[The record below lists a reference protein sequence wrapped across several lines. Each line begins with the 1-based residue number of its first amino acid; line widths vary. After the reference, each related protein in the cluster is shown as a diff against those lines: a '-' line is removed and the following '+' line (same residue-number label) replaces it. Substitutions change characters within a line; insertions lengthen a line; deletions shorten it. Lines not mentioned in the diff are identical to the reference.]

1 MDATETALLVAL
13 GALGVGVAIGWHMR
27 LSARKTRAAGAAP
40 TAGALTAPGPSMNRF
55 SKPIAA
61 SSSGCGCS

>member
-13 GALGVGVAIGWHMR
+13 AALGVGVAVGWHMR

-40 TAGALTAPGPSMNRF
+40 TAGALALAPSSNRF
-55 SKPIAA
+55 TRPIESAGGA
-61 SSSGCGCS
+61 GCACA